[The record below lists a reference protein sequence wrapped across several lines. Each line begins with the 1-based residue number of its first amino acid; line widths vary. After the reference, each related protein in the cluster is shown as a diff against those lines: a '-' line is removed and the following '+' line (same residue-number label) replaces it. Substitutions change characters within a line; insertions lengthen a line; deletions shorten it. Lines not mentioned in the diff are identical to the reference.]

1 LNKCVE
7 EIWEEF
13 SRPLKNFVQK
23 RVKNTQDAEDIFQD
37 IFCKIAE
44 NIEQINEA
52 DKLHAWIYKIA
63 RNSIIDYYRT
73 SNNGGCMGALKE
85 NSIGES
91 QDETNANV
99 EISQCLKE
107 MIRFLPEKY
116 KQAIILTEFHNMTQK
131 EAAKELGLS
140 ESGAKSRVQR
150 ARIKLKEMLLA
161 CCSLEV
167 DHFGNV
173 IEYEHKCTD
182 CKFC

>member
-1 LNKCVE
+1 MNKCVE
-7 EIWEEF
+7 EIWEEL
-13 SRPLKNFVQK
+13 SRPLKYFVQK
-23 RVKNTQDAEDIFQD
+23 RVKNTQDAEDIFQN

-44 NIEQINEA
+44 NIEQLNET
-52 DKLHAWIYKIA
+52 DKLYAWIYKIA
-63 RNSIIDYYRT
+63 GNSIIDYYRT
-73 SNNGGCMGALKE
+73 SNNDDCMGLLQE
-85 NSIGES
+85 NLIGES
-91 QDETNANV
+91 QDEKNANA

-131 EAAKELGLS
+131 EAAKKLGLS

-161 CCSLEV
+161 CCNLEV